1 MVESRRSERSRQDG
15 LVLCRR
21 RGGPAA
27 EPTYGHIEDWHSKF
41 VERISRRLDGYQLEN
56 HSRGNGEV
64 RRHELFDRHLRDD
77 NERRHQGYGQVLRG
91 LEKTS
96 RWKMESRRRH
106 IQLGPAGDSRYF
118 SRARRCRKEIGA
130 SR

>member
-27 EPTYGHIEDWHSKF
+27 EPTDGHIEDWHSKF
-41 VERISRRLDGYQLEN
+41 VERISRQLDGYQLEN

-64 RRHELFDRHLRDD
+64 WRHGLFDRHLRDD
-77 NERRHQGYGQVLRG
+77 DERRREGYGQVLRG
-91 LEKTS
+91 LEKTR
-96 RWKMESRRRH
+96 RWQMESRRRH
-106 IQLGPAGDSRYF
+106 VQLRFGGHTCII
-118 SRARRCRKEIGA
+118 SRAWIG
-130 SR
+130 REKVV

>member
-27 EPTYGHIEDWHSKF
+27 EPTDGHIEDWHSKF
-41 VERISRRLDGYQLEN
+41 VERISRQLDGYQLEN
-56 HSRGNGEV
+56 HSRGNGKV
-64 RRHELFDRHLRDD
+64 RRHGLFDRHLRDD
-77 NERRHQGYGQVLRG
+77 DEGRYQGYRQVLRG

-96 RWKMESRRRH
+96 RWQMESRRRH
-106 IQLGPAGDSRYF
+106 VQFGFTGDTSN
-118 SRARRCRKEIGA
+118 
-130 SR
+130 